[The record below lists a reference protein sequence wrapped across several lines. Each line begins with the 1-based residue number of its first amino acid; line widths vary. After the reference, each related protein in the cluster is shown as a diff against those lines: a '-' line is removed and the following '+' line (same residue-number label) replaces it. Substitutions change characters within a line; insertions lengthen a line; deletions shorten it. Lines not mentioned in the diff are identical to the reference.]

1 MISQWILNQGA
12 VLDLRLLHTAS
23 TLYMLGLIYFVQLV
37 HYPLFALVGPKHYL
51 DYHQKHVFW
60 TTWAVG
66 PAMILEAL
74 TAGALLLLSLN
85 QEAMSQAT
93 MSQATMSQA
102 AMSLN
107 QSALWMGLFLLLV
120 IWLSTALL
128 QVPCHNRLVNG
139 FDPKI
144 HHRLVK
150 TNWIR
155 TVAWSLR
162 AIIALNL

>member
-1 MISQWILNQGA
+1 
-12 VLDLRLLHTAS
+12 
-23 TLYMLGLIYFVQLV
+23 
-37 HYPLFALVGPKHYL
+37 
-51 DYHQKHVFW
+51 
-60 TTWAVG
+60 
-66 PAMILEAL
+66 
-74 TAGALLLLSLN
+74 
-85 QEAMSQAT
+85 
-93 MSQATMSQA
+93 
-102 AMSLN
+102 MSLN